1 MNTFLII
8 DIGTSSMRGILFDTK
23 GERLFKDQLS
33 YQPEYH
39 KDGGVLQD
47 AHVFYNHCLNINKKC
62 ADFAKKNGY
71 KIVAIS
77 MTAQRSSLI
86 PTRNGEPTDKAIMWQ
101 DTRVNKLVKVY
112 SAYNEFFIK
121 RSGSRLNAVYL
132 GAKISWLKHNKPDIY
147 NKSDKMFNI
156 PSYLIYHM
164 TGETSTDTTYGS
176 RTNLMNIKTLEWDND
191 LLKILDIS
199 RDKLPS
205 IVKPG
210 EVCGTITKEYADL
223 SGLPEGTPLIS
234 AGGDQQCAAMGEG
247 LLNNDSV
254 SINTGTGGYI
264 IKNIDEL
271 PEVLTNNLIYNC
283 SSVPNKYILEIDL
296 LACSSILNWFIKNFY
311 GDLNGN
317 FDEVNNDLKSCYDQN
332 INVTSLPYPKGKSVN
347 INDTR
352 IRGAFTNIGLS
363 TTKQDMLYS
372 LVTSLFVE
380 INDGIDIL
388 RSYGPISSV
397 IIGGGLTNSKIM
409 NQMQADA
416 YSLQIHKSPITE
428 STAIGALIS
437 VLVNQDVYSSFEEA
451 YSQVVYGKS
460 DCYVPNIHNVELF
473 KELNSRKQELYRV
486 LKGTRSG
493 YYKVGNDQK
502 NNGENKDK
510 LINYHKITI

>member
-1 MNTFLII
+1 MNTFLVI
-8 DIGTSSMRGILFDTK
+8 DIGTSSMRGILFDIRGK
-23 GERLFKDQLS
+23 RLFKDQLT
-33 YQPEYH
+33 YQPEYF

-47 AHVFYNHCLNINKKC
+47 AQVFYDHCLNINKKC
-62 ADFAKKNGY
+62 AEYAKSNGY

-77 MTAQRSSLI
+77 MTSQRSSLI
-86 PTRNGEPTDKAIMWQ
+86 PAKNGQPTDKAIMWQ

-112 SAYNEFFIK
+112 SAYNEFFVK

-132 GAKISWLKHNKPDIY
+132 GAKISWLKHNKPDVY
-147 NKSDKMFNI
+147 DQSDKMFNI

-164 TGETSTDTTYGS
+164 TGEASTDTTYGS
-176 RTNLMNIKTLEWDND
+176 RTNLMNIKTLDWDTE
-191 LLKILDIS
+191 LLKILDIN
-199 RDKLPS
+199 RDKLPK

-210 EVCGTITKEYADL
+210 EVCGKITKDYAKL
-223 SGLPEGTPLIS
+223 TGLPEGTPLVS

-247 LLNNDSV
+247 LLNNDAV

-271 PEVLTNNLIYNC
+271 PEVLTDHLIYNC

-311 GDLNGN
+311 GDLKGN
-317 FDEVNNDLKSCYDQN
+317 YDQVNEDLKSCYDQN
-332 INVTSLPYPKGKSVN
+332 INVTALPYPKGKSVN
-347 INDTR
+347 TNDTR
-352 IRGAFTNIGLS
+352 IRAAFTNIGLS
-363 TTKQDMLYS
+363 TTKPDMLYG
-372 LVTSLFVE
+372 LMTSLFVE

-416 YSLQIHKSPITE
+416 YNLRIHKSPVTE

-437 VLVNQDVYSSFEEA
+437 VLVNQGVYPTFEDA
-451 YSQVVYGKS
+451 YRNVVHGESESYS
-460 DCYVPNIHNVELF
+460 PNKDNVELF
-473 KELNSRKQELYRV
+473 MELNERKQELYSA
-486 LKGTRSG
+486 LKGTKAG
-493 YYKVGNDQK
+493 YYKVDK
-502 NNGENKDK
+502 NQFKEDDK
-510 LINYHKITI
+510 VEKQSHHKITI